1 MSQNLI
7 EVTLTLNG
15 KNVTARVAPDT
26 TLYTFVR
33 AHGCASVKCAC
44 ETTNCGLCTVW
55 LDGSAVLSC
64 AIPMARVN
72 GREVTTLE
80 GLQEES
86 AAFARCM
93 AEEGAEQCGFCSPGL
108 IMNVLAMEREI
119 RERAAG
125 QGVEPTAPT
134 DDELNAYLA
143 GNLCRCTG
151 YEGQRRALR
160 RYVAERFA
168 PAAGTDQAVS
178 PAPATAT
185 AGEERA

>member
-33 AHGCASVKCAC
+33 ERGCASVKCAC

-93 AEEGAEQCGFCSPGL
+93 AEEGGRAVRL
-108 IMNVLAMEREI
+108 LLARPHH
-119 RERAAG
+119 ERACHGARDSRARGWAG
-125 QGVEPTAPT
+125 RG
-134 DDELNAYLA
+134 AYGA
-143 GNLCRCTG
+143 HG
-151 YEGQRRALR
+151 
-160 RYVAERFA
+160 
-168 PAAGTDQAVS
+168 
-178 PAPATAT
+178 
-185 AGEERA
+185 

>member
-80 GLQEES
+80 GLQAES
-86 AAFARCM
+86 EAFARCM
-93 AEEGAEQCGFCSPGL
+93 AEEGA
-108 IMNVLAMEREI
+108 
-119 RERAAG
+119 
-125 QGVEPTAPT
+125 
-134 DDELNAYLA
+134 
-143 GNLCRCTG
+143 
-151 YEGQRRALR
+151 
-160 RYVAERFA
+160 
-168 PAAGTDQAVS
+168 
-178 PAPATAT
+178 
-185 AGEERA
+185 

>member
-1 MSQNLI
+1 
-7 EVTLTLNG
+7 
-15 KNVTARVAPDT
+15 
-26 TLYTFVR
+26 
-33 AHGCASVKCAC
+33 
-44 ETTNCGLCTVW
+44 
-55 LDGSAVLSC
+55 
-64 AIPMARVN
+64 
-72 GREVTTLE
+72 
-80 GLQEES
+80 
-86 AAFARCM
+86 
-93 AEEGAEQCGFCSPGL
+93 
-108 IMNVLAMEREI
+108 MNVLAMEREI